1 MRLRCCNHTKSDLD
15 RAQAALRRSPREDG
29 SPDVLHA
36 PKRNAAPS
44 RAWPLLATV
53 LWTLNPAP
61 ASAVERGLSD
71 FGAVPTERSDGT
83 AVDVELVL
91 AVDVS
96 WSMDRGEQE
105 IQRDGYAAAFRNPKV
120 QEAIMEG
127 VNGRV
132 AVTYVEWAGTATQS
146 VVVPWTLID
155 SKEAADAFAYRLAT
169 ELPDRE
175 RRTSIS
181 GAIDAIAPMFAGNG
195 YDGLRRVIDISGD
208 GPNNQGRMVTL
219 ARDAAVAAGITING
233 LPLMTSGGG
242 FSWGSIPDLDRYYA
256 ECVIGGPRAFV
267 IPVND
272 WSQFP
277 EAVRRKLILELA
289 EDWPLEQP
297 ASPPVLKAQA
307 MPAADCLIGEN
318 MWMERQQRWMD
329 DAR

>member
-1 MRLRCCNHTKSDLD
+1 MP
-15 RAQAALRRSPREDG
+15 APPRSRDGRPG
-29 SPDVLHA
+29 SPSRPLARLVRSFVVRAFALTA
-36 PKRNAAPS
+36 LLAAPLP
-44 RAWPLLATV
+44 ALAI
-53 LWTLNPAP
+53 
-61 ASAVERGLSD
+61 ERGLSD
-71 FGAVPTERSDGT
+71 FGAGTQAAPDGT

-96 WSMDRGEQE
+96 WSMDQSEQA
-105 IQRDGYAAAFRNPKV
+105 IQRDGYAAAFRDPKV
-120 QEAIMEG
+120 QEAIFDG

-132 AVTYVEWAGTATQS
+132 AVAYVEWAGTASQT

-155 SKEAADAFAYRLAT
+155 SKAAADAFAYRLTT

-181 GAIDAIAPMFAGNG
+181 SAIDTIVPMFAGNG
-195 YDGLRRVIDISGD
+195 FEGLRRVIDISGD
-208 GPNNQGRMVTL
+208 GPNNQGRMVTA
-219 ARDAAVAAGITING
+219 ARDGAVAAGITING
-233 LPLMTSGGG
+233 LPLMTTGNG
-242 FSWGSIPDLDRYYA
+242 FSWGSIPDLDRYYSD
-256 ECVIGGPRAFV
+256 CVIGGPRAFV

-289 EDWPLEQP
+289 GGWPIDQREVRP
-297 ASPPVLKAQA
+297 VVRTDARPPT
-307 MPAADCLIGEN
+307 DCLVGET

>member
-1 MRLRCCNHTKSDLD
+1 MATLT
-15 RAQAALRRSPREDG
+15 AA
-29 SPDVLHA
+29 A
-36 PKRNAAPS
+36 F
-44 RAWPLLATV
+44 
-53 LWTLNPAP
+53 
-61 ASAVERGLSD
+61 ERGLSD
-71 FGAVPTERSDGT
+71 LGAGTPEARDGT

-96 WSMDRGEQE
+96 WSMDQSEQE
-105 IQRDGYAAAFRNPKV
+105 IQRDGYAAAFRDPKV
-120 QEAIMEG
+120 QEAIFDG

-132 AVTYVEWAGTATQS
+132 AVTYVEWAGTTSQM

-155 SKEAADAFAYRLAT
+155 TKEAADAFAYRLAT

-181 GAIDAIAPMFAGNG
+181 SAIDTIVPMFDGNG
-195 YDGLRRVIDISGD
+195 FDGLRRVIDISGD

-219 ARDAAVAAGITING
+219 ARDGAVAAGITING

-242 FSWGSIPDLDRYYA
+242 FSWGSIPDLDRYYSD
-256 ECVIGGPRAFV
+256 CVIGGPGAFV

-289 EDWPLEQP
+289 GGWPLGAEP
-297 ASPPVLKAQA
+297 REPLVLKTQGL
-307 MPAADCLIGEN
+307 PAADCLVGEN

-329 DAR
+329 DTR

>member
-1 MRLRCCNHTKSDLD
+1 MTSAFVGLVF
-15 RAQAALRRSPREDG
+15 A
-29 SPDVLHA
+29 
-36 PKRNAAPS
+36 
-44 RAWPLLATV
+44 LATLTATTWPV
-53 LWTLNPAP
+53 A
-61 ASAVERGLSD
+61 AFERGLSD
-71 FGAVPTERSDGT
+71 FTTGTPKATDGT

-96 WSMDRGEQE
+96 WSMDQSEQE
-105 IQRDGYAAAFRNPKV
+105 IQRDGYAAAFRDPKV
-120 QEAIMEG
+120 QEAIFDG

-132 AVTYVEWAGTATQS
+132 AVTYVEWAGTASQT

-155 SKEAADAFAYRLAT
+155 TKEAADAFAYRLAT

-181 GAIDAIAPMFAGNG
+181 SAIDTIVPMFAGNG

-219 ARDAAVAAGITING
+219 ARDSAVAAGITING
-233 LPLMTSGGG
+233 LPLMTTGGG
-242 FSWGSIPDLDRYYA
+242 FSWGSIPDLDRYYSH
-256 ECVIGGPRAFV
+256 CVIGGPRAFV

-289 EDWPLEQP
+289 GDWPLGAGPREP
-297 ASPPVLKAQA
+297 LVLKTQTT
-307 MPAADCLIGEN
+307 PEVDCLVGEN
-318 MWMERQQRWMD
+318 MWMQRQQRWMD
-329 DAR
+329 DSR